1 MVPSLCSE
9 VAEPPGNF
17 ANIAVRLL
25 ESGPKV
31 PMETKCEVFRLICNV
46 ATDQRCMELI
56 AENTH
61 LVDRIAMAI
70 DHEVNEVAKLALKA
84 ANFLAVNK
92 SGIKR
97 LLLSN
102 VGLYLG
108 NLLYRTKEMAEA
120 FGREIQQTILQLI
133 CRFVRYKGT
142 KRIGRQLAGSNGVG
156 VLLDCFLEGQCESYI
171 VEMCNASFELREQFE
186 TPGCITKIV
195 ETHPRPEY
203 MLKMLLCFAQDAW
216 GRAALRGHGALDILI
231 DGLEKADSVHQIL
244 IVNTLRYFVHDGSG
258 LSYLTFSTKFLD
270 VVVDHINLYLNKNK
284 RICSMMLNR
293 AISECSIHN
302 KIGHRKTECL
312 CCKMMLMPFHST
324 NFDMLNH
331 AVDSDAFSSGK
342 LVEFSWSPSQSP
354 PPGMRSPQMSPK
366 RVPLSPT
373 SLMDE
378 YIECMERPTSTN
390 NHINYLSRASHTPH
404 KNTELVVG
412 ELYILAWLSHSESNM
427 RRMITSKIVS
437 TLLHYISEAPSMVS
451 KAPRTIRRI
460 FRHRLAVENLSR
472 LELHT
477 LVIHILLTRKC
488 EVGKRISQCSECA
501 IRSDF
506 GNALLEEFSSHI
518 DAPFGLEVLKNIY
531 KSSDEIEQMKACI
544 ATLHLVRRV
553 DNWKRM
559 LATHNPVERL
569 LAKLR
574 EILVDSSYEEN
585 WRITTYCEG
594 PTLVRQILVAL
605 SFLIPSDV
613 LSTSL
618 HAIWSDI
625 SVYISRDMPLNKCIV
640 KEAIL
645 LSRKAIPTTF
655 SLPEFIKFKCGK
667 IMEVVPKKCL
677 CEGSEYFR
685 GMFGSGFSEQFRD
698 TFNFDEEEEQCSF
711 RLFSIFLHYLS
722 GCGKSCVKI
731 TENDIPALLKLS
743 DRYLCTGISS
753 KLLAYE
759 SPLRNL
765 ISGETLPNYLE
776 VMLSTGSDTCNV
788 LRDACISC
796 LLSDCTEE
804 QMFTALKIV
813 AGNPVAVDALMEI
826 LQTFLLAY
834 CRRRK
839 IKYEEAKA
847 T

>member
-1 MVPSLCSE
+1 M
-9 VAEPPGNF
+9 
-17 ANIAVRLL
+17 
-25 ESGPKV
+25 
-31 PMETKCEVFRLICNV
+31 
-46 ATDQRCMELI
+46 
-56 AENTH
+56 
-61 LVDRIAMAI
+61 
-70 DHEVNEVAKLALKA
+70 
-84 ANFLAVNK
+84 
-92 SGIKR
+92 
-97 LLLSN
+97 LLSN

-108 NLLYRTKEMAEA
+108 NLLYRTKEMAET

-156 VLLDCFLEGQCESYI
+156 VLLDCFLKGQCESYI

-270 VVVDHINLYLNKNK
+270 IVVDHINLYLNKNR

-293 AISECSIHN
+293 AVNECSIHS

-324 NFDMLNH
+324 NFDVLNH

-366 RVPLSPT
+366 RVPLFEFPLFILFYYVWGPAIKRSIFLKERNEEGIAASLMMTGNKLALHSGSCSSPT

-390 NHINYLSRASHTPH
+390 HISYLSRASHTPH
-404 KNTELVVG
+404 RNTELVVG

-437 TLLHYISEAPSMVS
+437 TLLQYISEAPSMVS

-477 LVIHILLTRKC
+477 LVVHILLTRKC

-574 EILVDSSYEEN
+574 EMLVDSSYEEN
-585 WRITTYCEG
+585 WRIITYSEG

-605 SFLIPSDV
+605 SFLVPSDV

-618 HAIWSDI
+618 HAIWGDI

-645 LSRKAIPTTF
+645 LSGKAVPTTY

-667 IMEVVPKKCL
+667 ITEVVPKKCL

-698 TFNFDEEEEQCSF
+698 TFEFDEEEEQCSF

-776 VMLSTGSDTCNV
+776 VMLSTGSDTCHV

-804 QMFTALKIV
+804 QMFTTLKVV

>member
-1 MVPSLCSE
+1 
-9 VAEPPGNF
+9 
-17 ANIAVRLL
+17 
-25 ESGPKV
+25 
-31 PMETKCEVFRLICNV
+31 
-46 ATDQRCMELI
+46 
-56 AENTH
+56 
-61 LVDRIAMAI
+61 
-70 DHEVNEVAKLALKA
+70 
-84 ANFLAVNK
+84 
-92 SGIKR
+92 R

-102 VGLYLG
+102 IGLYMG
-108 NLLYRTKEMAEA
+108 NLLYRTKEMSGA
-120 FGREIQQTILQLI
+120 FGCETQRAVLQLI

-156 VLLDCFLEGQCESYI
+156 VLLDCFLKGQCESYI

-216 GRAALRGHGALDILI
+216 GRAALRGHGALDILV
-231 DGLEKADSVHQIL
+231 DGLEKADSVQQEL
-244 IVNTLRYFVHDGSG
+244 IVNTLRHFVHDGSG

-270 VVVDHINLYLNKNK
+270 IVVDHINLYLNRSK
-284 RICSMMLNR
+284 RTCSMMRDR
-293 AISECSIHN
+293 AVGKCTLH
-302 KIGHRKTECL
+302 KLGRKTECV
-312 CCKMMLMPFHST
+312 CCKMLLVPYNST
-324 NFDMLNH
+324 NLDVLTHF
-331 AVDSDAFSSGK
+331 VDSDASLSRR

-354 PPGMRSPQMSPK
+354 PPGMCSPHMSPK
-366 RVPLSPT
+366 RISLSPT

-378 YIECMERPTSTN
+378 YIECMEHPTSTN
-390 NHINYLSRASHTPH
+390 NNDSYLIRSSHVSY

-427 RRMITSKIVS
+427 RRLITSKVVS

-477 LVIHILLTRKC
+477 LVVHILLTRKC
-488 EVGKRISQCSECA
+488 EVEKPISKCSECA
-501 IRSDF
+501 IRNDF

-518 DAPFGLEVLKNIY
+518 DAPFGLEVLKNVY
-531 KSSDEIEQMKACI
+531 KSNNEIEQMKACI

-559 LATHNPVERL
+559 LVTYKPVERL

-574 EILVDSSYEEN
+574 EILVDSNYEEN
-585 WRITTYCEG
+585 WQITTYCDG

-605 SFLIPSDV
+605 SFLVPSDV
-613 LSTSL
+613 LLNSL
-618 HAIWSDI
+618 HAIWNDI
-625 SVYISRDMPLNKCIV
+625 TIYINNDMPLSRCIV
-640 KEAIL
+640 KEATL
-645 LSRKAIPTTF
+645 LSRKAVPTSS
-655 SLPEFIKFKCGK
+655 SLPEFIKFKYGN
-667 IMEVVPKKCL
+667 ITEVVPKKRL

-685 GMFGSGFSEQFRD
+685 GMFGGGFSEQFQD
-698 TFNFDEEEEQCSF
+698 TFEFDEEEEQCSSH
-711 RLFSIFLHYLS
+711 LFSTFLHYLS

-731 TENDIPALLKLS
+731 SESDIPALLKLS
-743 DRYLCTGISS
+743 DRYLCMGISS
-753 KLLAYE
+753 KLLAHE

-765 ISGETLPNYLE
+765 INGETLPNYLE
-776 VMLSTGSDTCNV
+776 VMLSTGSDMCNV

-796 LLSDCTEE
+796 LLRGCTEE

-826 LQTFLLAY
+826 LQTFLLTY

-839 IKYEEAKA
+839 MKYEEAKA
-847 T
+847 I